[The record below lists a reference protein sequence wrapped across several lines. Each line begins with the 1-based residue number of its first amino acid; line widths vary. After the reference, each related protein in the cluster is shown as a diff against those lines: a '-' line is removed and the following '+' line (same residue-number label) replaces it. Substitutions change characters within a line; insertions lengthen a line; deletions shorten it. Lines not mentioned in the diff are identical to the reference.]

1 MSYKPHISTALS
13 VEDAL
18 PDFIEPP
25 ARFRPLGWSGIE
37 VSSIAWGMWR
47 FYGDDVAGAREL
59 VEAALAADIT
69 LLDTADIYGEHHGF
83 GASETLLGRVL
94 REAPS
99 LRDRMVLATKGGIRP
114 GVPYDSRAAWLG
126 RALDDSLRRLGV
138 ERIDLY
144 QIHRPDLLAH
154 PQEAARALDDARQA
168 GKVRAIGVSNYSAA
182 QLQALATFLP
192 VPIVS
197 QQPELSP
204 LHVAPMFDGVLD
216 QAMERDMAVLA
227 WSPIGGGRLMKP
239 ESERDRAVAALLDA
253 AAEAVGVDRA
263 AAAYAWL
270 MAHPAR
276 PIPILGTQD
285 AARIT
290 RANDAYRVR
299 WNRADWYRVLE
310 ASLEK
315 KMP

>member
-1 MSYKPHISTALS
+1 MS
-13 VEDAL
+13 
-18 PDFIEPP
+18 DFVEPP
-25 ARFRPLGWSGIE
+25 ARIRPLGTSGIE

-47 FYGDDVAGAREL
+47 FYGDDVAGARHV
-59 VEAALAADIT
+59 VETALAAEIT

-83 GASETLLGRVL
+83 GASERLLGRVL
-94 REAPS
+94 SEAPT

-114 GVPYDSRAAWLG
+114 GAPYDSRAAWLAE
-126 RALDDSLRRLGV
+126 ALDGSLRRLCT

-154 PQEAARALDDARQA
+154 PQEAARALDDARMQ
-168 GKVRAIGVSNYSAA
+168 GKIRAIGVSNYSVA
-182 QLQALATFLP
+182 QLQALASFLP

-197 QQPELSP
+197 QQPEFSP

-239 ESERDRAVAALLDA
+239 ASERDRAVAELLDV
-253 AAEAVGVDRA
+253 AAETAGVDRA

-285 AARIT
+285 VARIA
-290 RANDAYRVR
+290 RAGDAYRVR
-299 WNRADWYRVLE
+299 WSRADWYRVLE
-310 ASLEK
+310 ASLGR